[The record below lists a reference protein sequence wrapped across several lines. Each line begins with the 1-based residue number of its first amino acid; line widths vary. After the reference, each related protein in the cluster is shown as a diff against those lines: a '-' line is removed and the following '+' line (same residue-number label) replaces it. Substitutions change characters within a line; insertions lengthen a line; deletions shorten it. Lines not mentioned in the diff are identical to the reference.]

1 MGTTLDTG
9 GLETCGVTEVESV
22 AWNLPPEELLER
34 ALANGDGRLARN
46 GALIVR
52 TGRCTDRRPKD
63 RFIVDEPSTR
73 DDIDWG
79 TVNAAM
85 PVQTFARLH
94 HKVIEYYK
102 GKHLYA
108 RDCYAGADARGR
120 VRIRV
125 VTERAWHNLFASLL
139 FIQPPADALT
149 DFIPELTI
157 LNAPWCFAD
166 PNHDG
171 TNSEVFIVINL
182 AKGLVLI
189 GGSQHAGEIK
199 TSVFTVMNYIL
210 PERDILSMHCS
221 ANVGNGDDVALFF
234 GLRGTGKTTL
244 SADPERRLI
253 GDDEHGWSD
262 RGVFN
267 IEGGCYAKCHRLCAE
282 CEPQIHAAIR
292 AGAVLENVVADED
305 GRIDFDSD
313 AYTENTRAAYPLS
326 FIDNAEVRGVAGH
339 PRNIVFLTCDA
350 FGVLPPVS
358 RLSPEQAMYHFM
370 SGYTGKVS
378 GADAGLVEPQ
388 PTFSACFAA
397 PFLPLAPSVY
407 ATMLGK
413 RLMRHDATCWLVNTG
428 WCGGGFGVGERMN
441 IHSTRAIVKAAL
453 SGTLGEAGFKADP
466 LFGFEIPRACPNVP
480 AEILT
485 PCDVWGDPTKY
496 DRKARELAGLFAE
509 NFARFKN
516 VPESIRSAG
525 PRL

>member
-1 MGTTLDTG
+1 VEVG
-9 GLETCGVTEVESV
+9 GLDACGITEIESV
-22 AWNLPPEELLER
+22 AWNLSAEELLER
-34 ALANGDGRLARN
+34 ALANGDGRLAGN
-46 GALIVR
+46 GALVVR

-63 RFIVDEPSTR
+63 RFNVDEPSSR
-73 DDIDWG
+73 DEIDWG
-79 TVNAAM
+79 PVNAAM
-85 PVQTFARLH
+85 PEQTFARLH
-94 HKVIEYYK
+94 RKVLEYYR

-139 FIQPPADALT
+139 FIQPPPDALK
-149 DFIPELTI
+149 DFVPEFTI

-166 PNHDG
+166 PNHEG

-189 GGSQHAGEIK
+189 GGTQHAGEIK
-199 TSVFTVMNYIL
+199 KSVFTIMNYVL
-210 PERDILSMHCS
+210 PKRDILSMQCS
-221 ANVGNGDDVALFF
+221 ANVGKKGDVALFF

-267 IEGGCYAKCHRLCAE
+267 LEGGCYAKCHRLCAE
-282 CEPQIHAAIR
+282 CEPQIHGAIR
-292 AGAVLENVVADED
+292 EGAVLENVVVDDD

-313 AYTENTRAAYPLS
+313 AFTENSRAAYPLS
-326 FIDNAEVRGVAGH
+326 FIDNAVVSGVADH

-370 SGYTGKVS
+370 SGYTAKVS
-378 GADAGLVEPQ
+378 GADLDIIEPQ

-397 PFLPLAPSVY
+397 PFLPLAPSTY

-413 RLMRHDATCWLVNTG
+413 RLTRHDVTCWLVNTG

-441 IHSTRAIVKAAL
+441 IHRTRAIVKAAL
-453 SGTLGEAGFKADP
+453 SGTIGEAGFNPDP
-466 LFGFEIPRACPNVP
+466 LFGFEVPRACPNVP

-485 PCDVWGDPTKY
+485 PRNAWDDPDKF
-496 DRKARELAGLFAE
+496 DRTARELAGLFVE
-509 NFARFKN
+509 NFARFRKA
-516 VPESIRSAG
+516 PESIRSAA
-525 PRL
+525 PRI